1 MFLEVTDISHGP
13 ILLNMGYIVQVYD
26 ASSIGGGCIIYTTT
40 DKIRVKESYS
50 QFQKYM
56 MVYNDKSCIR

>member
-1 MFLEVTDISHGP
+1 MFIEVTDISNGP
-13 ILLNMGYIVQVYD
+13 ILLNLNYIVQIYD

-50 QFQKYM
+50 QFQIYTM
-56 MVYNDKSCIR
+56 IYNDKSCIK

>member
-13 ILLNMGYIVQVYD
+13 ILLNLNYVVQIYD

-40 DKIRVKESYS
+40 DKIRVQESYS
-50 QFQKYM
+50 QLQVYAAA
-56 MVYNDKSCIR
+56 YNDKSRID